1 MLGGSLQRPPINAN
15 RGGLPDQFSDGI
27 ANDDGIAHVAFKGCQ
42 GQSHCIKVGL
52 ATVTQG
58 KHGRRSGINSHR
70 KINANRLDEIAK
82 IQHSRAA

>member
-15 RGGLPDQFSDGI
+15 RGGLPDQSSDGI
-27 ANDDGIAHVAFKGCQ
+27 TNDDGIARVACKGCQ

-58 KHGRRSGINSHR
+58 KHGRRSSVYCHR
-70 KINANRLDEIAK
+70 KINANGLDEVAK
-82 IQHSRAA
+82 IQHLLAA